1 MIIGIGTDILE
12 IKRIGKILNK
22 HDKKF
27 IKRIYGFNEISVIE
41 NKKNNLDHYLSKRF
55 AAKEATWKAFNPK
68 RGNGLIFK
76 EIETL
81 NDKNGKPYLFFSG
94 ETKSLKFSIAEF
106 KSSIENTK
114 PIEIIIKIHSVVFI

>member
-27 IKRIYGFNEISVIE
+27 IKRIYGSNEISVIE

-68 RGNGLIFK
+68 RGKGLIFK
-76 EIETL
+76 EIETI
-81 NDKNGKPYLFFSG
+81 FSFSTSIHLPLG
-94 ETKSLKFSIAEF
+94 VNLLAFSHKF
-106 KSSIENTK
+106 K
-114 PIEIIIKIHSVVFI
+114 EIWVHL